1 MATRP
6 GQFLWHALETV
17 PGLCCTD
24 GEWRQLLGAEYVGA
38 SQYLR
43 ADGRLAMSY
52 PCPAKPEC
60 GCIHRVVRHGTDRFV
75 GVCACEPP
83 RCSRQILSRG
93 DLELVRVDP
102 NMLGSEVATCLG
114 IDPHHE
120 VVRGLVSMWGIGT
133 YRPRPGVG
141 VPAYLTI
148 QRDADSLE
156 HAVLG
161 LSAHAGGAFGLVLP
175 TRRFLRATIDALLSR
190 AGGHVV
196 VLSEDVSLAEDG
208 AIGARRTVESIWA
221 PCVALAS
228 GATQRGGP
236 PSRSSGD
243 DSGRAE
249 ALSNDGDRLL
259 AALRKHA
266 RKPWPGSGTLCRDA
280 GVRSSGGRV
289 TPMHRTAFARAVQ
302 ELIDRGIVD
311 LRGKKKVRKGYGWDL
326 IDPGAQTSRKS

>member
-1 MATRP
+1 MW
-6 GQFLWHALETV
+6 QALETV
-17 PGLCCTD
+17 PGPCCTD

-83 RCSRQILSRG
+83 RCSRQTLARG
-93 DLELVRVDP
+93 DLELVRVDLK
-102 NMLGSEVATCLG
+102 MLGSEVAACLG
-114 IDPHHE
+114 IEPHHE
-120 VVRGLVSMWGIGT
+120 VVRDLVSTWGLGT
-133 YRPRPGVG
+133 YRPSPGIV

-156 HAVLG
+156 RAVIG

-175 TRRFLRATIDALLSR
+175 TRRFLRATIDALLNR
-190 AGGHVV
+190 AGGHAVA
-196 VLSEDVSLAEDG
+196 LSEDASLAEDG
-208 AIGARRTVESIWA
+208 SISARRVVGTIWA
-221 PCVALAS
+221 PCVELAS

-236 PSRSSGD
+236 TSRRPGHD
-243 DSGRAE
+243 PGRAE

-259 AALRKHA
+259 KALRKHA
-266 RKPWPGSGTLCRDA
+266 RKPWPGSGSLCRDA
-280 GVRSSGGRV
+280 GVASRGGRV
-289 TPMHRTAFARAVQ
+289 TPMHRTAFAQAVQ
-302 ELIDRGIVD
+302 ELVDRGIVD
-311 LRGKKKVRKGYGWDL
+311 LRGKKRVRKGYGWDL
-326 IDPGAQTSRKS
+326 IDPDAQSSRKS